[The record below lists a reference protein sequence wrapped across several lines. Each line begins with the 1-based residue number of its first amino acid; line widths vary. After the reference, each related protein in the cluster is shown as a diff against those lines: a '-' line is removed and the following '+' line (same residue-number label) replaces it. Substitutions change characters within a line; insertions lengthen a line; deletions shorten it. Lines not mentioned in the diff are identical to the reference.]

1 MNGDKLIRKN
11 DYLCKVMFKDPL
23 GNTYTS
29 YEEYVN
35 SPHLDMD
42 LIWLKL
48 WSGERTPQNGEERHI
63 KMELDEMDRKGI
75 IPEFNFD

>member
-1 MNGDKLIRKN
+1 
-11 DYLCKVMFKDPL
+11 MFKDPL

-35 SPHLDMD
+35 SPNLDTV

-48 WSGERTPQNGEERHI
+48 WRGERTRQNDEERDI